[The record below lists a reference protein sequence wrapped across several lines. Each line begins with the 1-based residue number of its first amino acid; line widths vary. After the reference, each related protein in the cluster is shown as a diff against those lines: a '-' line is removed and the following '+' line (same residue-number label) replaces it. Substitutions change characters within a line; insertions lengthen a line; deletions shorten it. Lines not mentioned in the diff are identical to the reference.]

1 VAVLGGEE
9 RRRLRLRAVYLL
21 SCVGIR
27 NGGSMYVDRLAA
39 ESVDDKDG
47 RVDSNIMG

>member
-1 VAVLGGEE
+1 MAVFGGEE
-9 RRRLRLRAVYLL
+9 RRGVQLKEAYLL
-21 SCVGIR
+21 SCVDIK
-27 NGGSMYVDRLAA
+27 NSGSMYVGRLSV

>member
-1 VAVLGGEE
+1 MAVLGGEE
-9 RRRLRLRAVYLL
+9 WRRVRLREAYLL
-21 SCVGIR
+21 SCVDNR
-27 NGGSMYVDRLAA
+27 NGGSMYVGRLSV